1 MSDLGT
7 FFTAF
12 KEKFLDEL
20 KVGDIGQEINLA
32 IQPHKLFDIR
42 IGGLTLGISDAVVAT
57 WIAMVVIAILA
68 WALGRKPKVVPTGR
82 MQLIAETLINLLLNL
97 CRSSGMTYEQSEKV
111 VPYIGTIALFIS
123 VSNLLSMFKISPPAK
138 NPAFPIAL
146 AIITI
151 TYVIATSIRLVG
163 VKGFL
168 RSLVYP
174 KALLLPF
181 RLLDYLIKPL
191 SLSLRLFGNIFGAY
205 ILMEFIYLIVPAIL
219 PGIVGLWFDLADG
232 LLQAVI
238 FTYLTATYIGEVV
251 ESAHASAHAGDHAEP
266 AAPQDAS
273 ILP

>member
-1 MSDLGT
+1 MSELGA

-20 KVGDIGQEINLA
+20 KIGDIGEEINLA

-42 IGGLTLGISDAVVAT
+42 IGGLSLAISDAVVAT
-57 WIAMVVIAILA
+57 SVAMVLIAVLA
-68 WALGRKPKVVPTGR
+68 WFLGRNPKKVPTSR
-82 MQLIAETLINLLLNL
+82 MQLISETLINLLLNL
-97 CRSSGMTYEQSEKV
+97 CRSSGMSYEQSEKV

-123 VSNLLSMFKISPPAK
+123 VSNLLSMFKIPPPAK
-138 NPAFPIAL
+138 NPAFPITLAL
-146 AIITI
+146 ITI
-151 TYVIATSIRLVG
+151 VYVIATSIRLVG

-181 RLLDYLIKPL
+181 RILDYLIKPL

-205 ILMEFIYLIVPAIL
+205 ILMEFIYLIVPAII
-219 PGIVGLWFDLADG
+219 PGVVGIWFDLIDG
-232 LLQAVI
+232 LLQGVI

-251 ESAHASAHAGDHAEP
+251 ESAHASAHPEP
-266 AAPQDAS
+266 VIRQDAAM
-273 ILP
+273 LH